1 MNGNGPVNGSSS
13 TGGMPGNGAS
23 ASGTSTGH

>member
-1 MNGNGPVNGSSS
+1 VNGSSS

-23 ASGTSTGH
+23 GSGSTAGSSTNMP